1 MSQQIVV
8 DSGSLRTEGRNM
20 AAVGQDFLAAL
31 ESLSGRLEAL
41 EQGDTPPWGDDS
53 LGEKFGIVYEG
64 LRDGMKESMDSLG
77 TRIGEI
83 GDKLQSMADKH
94 EANESQTE
102 GDLRTME
109 ARAGELGGQIGSLQ
123 RPRVY

>member
-8 DSGSLRTEGRNM
+8 DPESLRTEGRNM
-20 AAVGQDFLAAL
+20 SAVGQDFLAAL
-31 ESLSGRLEAL
+31 QTLSGRLESL
-41 EQGDTPPWGDDS
+41 EQGDTPPWGDDD

-83 GDKLQSMADKH
+83 GEKLQGMATSH
-94 EANESQTE
+94 ESNESRTE
-102 GDLRTME
+102 GDLHTLE
-109 ARAGELGGQIGSLQ
+109 AREGEVGSQVRALY
-123 RPRVY
+123 RPRGY

>member
-8 DSGSLRTEGRNM
+8 DSQNLRAEGRNM
-20 AAVGQDFLAAL
+20 AAVGQDFLSAL
-31 ESLSGRLEAL
+31 GTLSGRLEAL
-41 EQGDTPPWGDDS
+41 EQGDTPPWGDDD

-64 LRDGMKESMDSLG
+64 LRDGMKESMESLG

-83 GDKLQSMADKH
+83 GDKLQNMAASH
-94 EANESQTE
+94 ESNEADTE
-102 GDLRTME
+102 DTLHTME
-109 ARAGELGGQIGSLQ
+109 ARADELGGGIQSLQ

>member
-8 DSGSLRTEGRNM
+8 DSASLRIEGRNM
-20 AAVGQDFLAAL
+20 SAVGQDFLAAL
-31 ESLSGRLEAL
+31 QTLSGRLESL
-41 EQGDTPPWGDDS
+41 EQGDTPPWGDDD

-83 GDKLQSMADKH
+83 GGKLQSMADSH
-94 EANESQTE
+94 EATESQNESNIHT
-102 GDLRTME
+102 LE
-109 ARAGELGGQIGSLQ
+109 AREGEVGGQIRALY